1 MAGFGRRSGSRS
13 GDADPAD
20 VACPFCGS
28 TDTTVTQRKGTAIC
42 RKMFVCDECE
52 EPFEQFD

>member
-1 MAGFGRRSGSRS
+1 MGRFSRRSGTGD
-13 GDADPAD
+13 GDAN

-28 TDTTVTQRKGTAIC
+28 TDTTVEQRKGTAMC
-42 RKMFVCDECE
+42 RKMFMCQQCG